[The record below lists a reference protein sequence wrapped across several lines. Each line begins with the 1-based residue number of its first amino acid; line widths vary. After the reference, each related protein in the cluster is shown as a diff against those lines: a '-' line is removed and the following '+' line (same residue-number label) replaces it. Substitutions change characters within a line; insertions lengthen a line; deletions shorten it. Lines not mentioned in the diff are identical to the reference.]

1 MTVTPS
7 VAVDETPRT
16 PLLTALVLMLFAWTL
31 PVGYIWDIGFAALA
45 SLAGLLCI
53 PALRRAREPQWMVWP
68 ALALVAW
75 ALTSLLWSRAAVDP
89 HSLRKYADIEKLTGI
104 KLLLQLGLY
113 GALIVAVRRISPRG
127 AVLAMTVLSVVMISL
142 GLLILLDASR
152 GAEIYLSI
160 TNAAGKHIHTDIAR
174 RNITQGEYAIVL
186 FVWAVSVRLFEMR
199 LQGLILLLFVSVIG
213 ASLVL
218 HEADAPLAALTL
230 GLVAFLVVWRFR
242 THAVAA
248 LGVATTIYWLAAPF
262 VIMIGWRAGV
272 ITTLYRYVPPSW
284 SQRLDIWTF
293 STARIREK
301 PWAGWGLDASRM
313 FGAKI
318 LLHTHDAALQIW
330 LELGAV
336 GAVLAAV
343 FWIGLWGVVESWARR
358 DRTLAAAAAATAV
371 AYLTVGALSFG
382 VWQEWWLA
390 LGAMAATALVCLR
403 RSRAWW
409 TAEPGTEKE
418 LVPL

>member
-1 MTVTPS
+1 MTASPS
-7 VAVDETPRT
+7 ASVDEAPRT
-16 PLLTALVLMLFAWTL
+16 PLLTALVLTLFAWTL
-31 PVGYIWDIGFAALA
+31 PVGYFWDIGFAALA
-45 SLAGLLCI
+45 ALAGLLCV
-53 PALRRAREPQWMVWP
+53 PALWRARAPQWLMWP

-75 ALTSLLWSRAAVDP
+75 ALASLFWSRAAVDP
-89 HSLRKYADIEKLTGI
+89 HSLRKYADVEKLTGL
-104 KLLLQLGLY
+104 KLLLQLSLY
-113 GALIVAVRRISPRG
+113 GALIAAARRISPRG
-127 AVLAMTVLSVVMISL
+127 GVLAMTVLSVMMIIL
-142 GLLILLDASR
+142 GLVILLDASR
-152 GAEIYLSI
+152 GAEIYLSLAA
-160 TNAAGKHIHTDIAR
+160 AAGKHIHTDIAR

-199 LQGLILLLFVSVIG
+199 LQALILLLFGSVIG
-213 ASLVL
+213 ASLLL
-218 HEADAPLAALTL
+218 HEADAPLAALAL
-230 GLVAFLVVWRFR
+230 GFAAFIMVWRFR
-242 THAVAA
+242 TAAVAA
-248 LGVATTIYWLAAPF
+248 LGVATTVYWLAAPF
-262 VIMIGWRAGV
+262 VVMVGWRAGV
-272 ITTLYRYVPPSW
+272 ITTLYRYTPPSW

-301 PWAGWGLDASRM
+301 PWAGWGLDASRT
-313 FGAKI
+313 FGDKV

-336 GAVLAAV
+336 GAILAAV
-343 FWIGLWGVVESWARR
+343 FWIGLWGVIEVWARR
-358 DRTLAAAAAATAV
+358 DRPLAAAAAATAV
-371 AYLTVGALSFG
+371 AYLTIGALSFG